1 MNDNNNLEVLTTIV
15 TALKGLDQDA
25 QKRTLQAVI
34 TFLDIPWTTQVLSS
48 KSSENTNTPK
58 YESSFSQ
65 DRDISAKDFLR
76 EKLPRTDGERVA
88 CLAYYLTHYRGL
100 QFFKTFDLSSLNTE
114 AAQPK
119 FSNPAMAVSNAV
131 RSGFIVQASKGS
143 NQLSS
148 AGEVFVQALPDRD
161 AAKANL
167 SNMRVR
173 KRSKKT
179 PSKNSTKE

>member
-1 MNDNNNLEVLTTIV
+1 MNEDNNLDVLTTIV

-34 TFLDIPWTTQVLSS
+34 TFLDIPITNQSS
-48 KSSENTNTPK
+48 GLKVVDNSNFPK
-58 YESSFSQ
+58 YESSFSK
-65 DRDISAKDFLR
+65 DRDISPKDFLR
-76 EKLPRTDGERVA
+76 DKLPQTDVERVA

-100 QFFKTFDLSSLNTE
+100 QFFKTLDLSSLNTE

-119 FSNPAMAVSNAV
+119 FSNAAVAVSNAI

-148 AGEVFVQALPDRD
+148 AGEVFVQALPDRE

-167 SNMRVR
+167 SNMRVK

-179 PSKNSTKE
+179 PSKSPNKE

>member
-15 TALKGLDQDA
+15 TALKGLDQDS

-34 TFLDIPWTTQVLSS
+34 TFLDIPWATQLMSS
-48 KSSENTNTPK
+48 KSLENTNTPK
-58 YESSFSQ
+58 HESSFSQ

-76 EKLPRTDGERVA
+76 DKLPRTDVERVA
-88 CLAYYLTHYRGL
+88 CLAYYLTHYRSM

-119 FSNPAMAVSNAV
+119 FSNPAMSVSNAI
-131 RSGFIVQASKGS
+131 RSGFIVQAAKGS

-173 KRSKKT
+173 KRNKKILQ
-179 PSKNSTKE
+179 KVK

>member
-1 MNDNNNLEVLTTIV
+1 MDDNNNLEVFSTIV
-15 TALKGLDQDA
+15 TALKGLDEEA

-34 TFLDIPWTTQVLSS
+34 TFLNIPFSNQYSGT
-48 KSSENTNTPK
+48 KSSDNVNVPK

-65 DRDISAKDFLR
+65 DRDMSPKDFLK
-76 EKLPRTDGERVA
+76 EKLPKTDVERVA
-88 CLAYYLTHYRGL
+88 CLAYYLTHYRNL
-100 QFFKTFDLSSLNTE
+100 QFFRTLDLSALNTE

-119 FSNPAMAVSNAV
+119 FSNAAVAVNNAM

-143 NQLSS
+143 NQLSA
-148 AGEVFVQALPDRD
+148 AGEVFVQALPDRE

-173 KRSKKT
+173 KRNKKT
-179 PSKNSTKE
+179 SSKNSNKE